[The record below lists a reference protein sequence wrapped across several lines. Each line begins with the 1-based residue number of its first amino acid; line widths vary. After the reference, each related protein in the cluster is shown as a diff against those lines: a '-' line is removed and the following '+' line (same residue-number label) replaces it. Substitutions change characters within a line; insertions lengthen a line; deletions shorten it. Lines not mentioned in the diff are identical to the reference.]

1 MNEKIKEWGFELVD
15 QSQCEVTEEF
25 MNDETV

>member
-1 MNEKIKEWGFELVD
+1 MNEKNKELGFELVD
-15 QSQCEVTEEF
+15 QSQCEVIEEF